1 MAFAGIEDIK
11 RRAAENAARSRIE
24 SDESPGTP
32 NEGALA
38 PIRHP
43 QQDFFLAQI
52 FDAPLKDDYATM
64 EHPMFSLSKTPDLKI
79 RVYEHNGNS
88 ITITPSAA
96 GLATI
101 WDKDI
106 LLFTISCLVEAQNRG
121 LPIGRT
127 VRLRARDLLVYCN
140 RGTSGA
146 EYDSLAKAFERLAGT
161 RIRTDITTGKKRAR
175 RGFGLV
181 ESWSIVERT
190 TSQRMASIELTLS
203 EWLYNA
209 IVATEVLTLSR
220 DYFRL
225 RKGLE
230 RRLYELARKH
240 CGLQAKFTI
249 GLETLRKKSGATCSL
264 REFRRQIREIV
275 GGGALPDYSMTF
287 DEESDKVTLWTRDGG
302 KRLRRMIQE
311 VRDRGITTL
320 DGALPNSPI
329 VEDDVSRINLHP

>member
-1 MAFAGIEDIK
+1 MATHSAIEDIQC
-11 RRAAENAARSRIE
+11 RAAANAAAARSSAIE
-24 SDESPGTP
+24 STGASPSAS
-32 NEGALA
+32 ALA
-38 PIRHP
+38 PVRHP
-43 QQDFFLAQI
+43 QQDFFLAQN
-52 FDAPLKDDYATM
+52 FDAPLKDDQATM

-79 RVYEHNGNS
+79 RVYEHNGNT
-88 ITITPSAA
+88 ITITPSSA

-127 VRLRARDLLVYCN
+127 VRPRARDLFVYCN
-140 RGTSGA
+140 RGTSGT
-146 EYDSLAKAFERLAGT
+146 EYDALAKAFERLAAT
-161 RIRTDITTGKKRAR
+161 RIRTDIPTGKKRSR
-175 RGFGLV
+175 HGFGLV

-190 TSQRMASIELTLS
+190 MSNRMASIKLALS
-203 EWLYNA
+203 EWLNNA
-209 IVATEVLTLSR
+209 MVATEVLTLSR

-249 GLETLRKKSGATCSL
+249 GLGTLLKKSGGTCSL

-275 GGGALPDYSMTF
+275 STDALPDYTIGF
-287 DEESDKVTLWTRDGG
+287 DDKSDQVTIWTRDGG
-302 KRLRRMIQE
+302 KRLRRMSQD
-311 VRDRGITTL
+311 VHDRGIVTL
-320 DGALPNSPI
+320 DDTLT
-329 VEDDVSRINLHP
+329 

>member
-1 MAFAGIEDIK
+1 MATPSAIEDIQ
-11 RRAAENAARSRIE
+11 RRAAANAAAARSAAIE
-24 SDESPGTP
+24 NTEPASGS
-32 NEGALA
+32 ALA

-52 FDAPLKDDYATM
+52 FDAPLKDDQATM

-79 RVYEHNGNS
+79 RVYEHNGNT

-121 LPIGRT
+121 LPIGRS

-140 RGTSGA
+140 RGTSGT
-146 EYDSLAKAFERLAGT
+146 EYDALAKAFERLAGT
-161 RIRTDITTGKKRAR
+161 RIRTDITTGKKRSR
-175 RGFGLV
+175 HGFGLV

-190 TSQRMASIELTLS
+190 TSNRMASIELTLS

-249 GLETLRKKSGATCSL
+249 GLDTLLKKSGATCSL

-275 GGGALPDYSMTF
+275 SVDALPDYTIGF
-287 DEESDKVTLWTRDGG
+287 DDKNDHVTIWTRDGG
-302 KRLRRMIQE
+302 KRLRRMIQD
-311 VRDRGITTL
+311 VRDRGISTL
-320 DGALPNSPI
+320 DGML
-329 VEDDVSRINLHP
+329 V

>member
-1 MAFAGIEDIK
+1 MVLNIEEIK
-11 RRAAENAARSRIE
+11 RRAYAYGNAATD
-24 SDESPGTP
+24 SDSDDTTAEPKGGS
-32 NEGALA
+32 LA
-38 PIRHP
+38 PIRHR

-52 FDAPLKDDYATM
+52 FDAPLKDDQATM

-79 RVYEHNGNS
+79 RVYEHNGNTV
-88 ITITPSAA
+88 TITPSAA

-121 LPIGRT
+121 LPIGRS

-146 EYDSLAKAFERLAGT
+146 EYDALVKAFERLAGT
-161 RIRTDITTGKKRAR
+161 RIKTDITTGKKRAR
-175 RGFGLV
+175 QGFGLV

-190 TSQRMASIELTLS
+190 TSNRMASIELTLS

-249 GLETLRKKSGATCSL
+249 GLETLLKKSGATCSV

-275 GGGALPDYSMTF
+275 AGDALPDYGITF
-287 DEESDKVTLWTRDGG
+287 DSEKDLITLWTRDGG
-302 KRLRRMIQE
+302 KRLRRMIQD

-320 DGALPNSPI
+320 DS
-329 VEDDVSRINLHP
+329 VVS

>member
-1 MAFAGIEDIK
+1 MATLADIEEIK
-11 RRAAENAARSRIE
+11 RRAAANANASCGHAEGAQPTRS
-24 SDESPGTP
+24 D
-32 NEGALA
+32 GALA
-38 PIRHP
+38 PIKHP

-52 FDAPLKDDYATM
+52 FDAPLKDDQATM

-79 RVYEHNGNS
+79 RVYEHNGNT
-88 ITITPSAA
+88 ITITPNAA

-121 LPIGRT
+121 LPIGRS

-146 EYDSLAKAFERLAGT
+146 EYDALAKAFERLAGT
-161 RIRTDITTGKKRAR
+161 RIRTDITTGKKRSR
-175 RGFGLV
+175 HGFGLV

-190 TSQRMASIELTLS
+190 TSNRMASIELTLS

-249 GLETLRKKSGATCSL
+249 GLDTLLKKSGATCSI
-264 REFRRQIREIV
+264 REFRRQIREITAAGV
-275 GGGALPDYSMTF
+275 LPDYSMTF
-287 DEESDKVTLWTRDGG
+287 DESKDLVTIWTRKGG
-302 KRLRRMIQE
+302 KRLRRMIEE
-311 VRDRGITTL
+311 VRQRGITTL
-320 DGALPNSPI
+320 DGELA
-329 VEDDVSRINLHP
+329 

>member
-1 MAFAGIEDIK
+1 MALADIEDIK
-11 RRAAENAARSRIE
+11 RRAAANASRPPAAT
-24 SDESPGTP
+24 DTHGTP
-32 NEGALA
+32 NERALA

-52 FDAPLKDDYATM
+52 FDAPLKDDHATM

-121 LPIGRT
+121 VPIGRT

-146 EYDSLAKAFERLAGT
+146 EYDALAKAFERLAGT
-161 RIRTDITTGKKRAR
+161 RIRTDITTAKKRAR
-175 RGFGLV
+175 HGFGLV

-249 GLETLRKKSGATCSL
+249 GLETLLKKSGANCSL
-264 REFRRQIREIV
+264 REFRRQIRDIV
-275 GGGALPDYSMTF
+275 TGGALPDYTITF
-287 DEESDKVTLWTRDGG
+287 DESSDKVTLWTRDGG

-311 VRDRGITTL
+311 VRDRGISATL
-320 DGALPNSPI
+320 DGILT
-329 VEDDVSRINLHP
+329 

>member
-1 MAFAGIEDIK
+1 MQTRLDLEDVH
-11 RRAAENAARSRIE
+11 RRAAANAAKKRDT
-24 SDESPGTP
+24 SDNDAAVNQTRGT
-32 NEGALA
+32 LA
-38 PIRHP
+38 PIKHP

-52 FDAPLKDDYATM
+52 FDAPLKDDQATM

-79 RVYEHNGNS
+79 RVYEHNGNT

-121 LPIGRT
+121 LPIDRS

-146 EYDSLAKAFERLAGT
+146 EYDALVKAFERLAGT
-161 RIRTDITTGKKRAR
+161 RIKTDITTGKKRTR
-175 RGFGLV
+175 QGFGLV

-190 TSQRMASIELTLS
+190 PSNRMASIELTLS
-203 EWLYNA
+203 DWLYNA

-249 GLETLRKKSGATCSL
+249 GLETLQKKSGATCSI
-264 REFRRQIREIV
+264 REFRRQIREIAADN
-275 GGGALPDYSMTF
+275 ALPDYSLTF
-287 DEESDKVTLWTRDGG
+287 EDVNDRVTLWTRDGG
-302 KRLRRMIQE
+302 KRLRRMIQD
-311 VRDRGITTL
+311 VHDRGITTL
-320 DGALPNSPI
+320 DKETMI
-329 VEDDVSRINLHP
+329 

>member
-1 MAFAGIEDIK
+1 MSLADIEDIK
-11 RRAAENAARSRIE
+11 RRAAANANAPHNIT
-24 SDESPGTP
+24 DDDTLATP
-32 NEGALA
+32 KDGALA

-52 FDAPLKDDYATM
+52 FDAPLKDDQATM
-64 EHPMFSLSKTPDLKI
+64 EHPMFSLSKTPDLNI
-79 RVYEHNGNS
+79 RVYEHNGNT

-121 LPIGRT
+121 LPIGRS

-146 EYDSLAKAFERLAGT
+146 EYDALAKAFERLAGT
-161 RIRTDITTGKKRAR
+161 RIRTDITTGKKRSR
-175 RGFGLV
+175 HGFGLV

-190 TSQRMASIELTLS
+190 TSNRMASIELTLS

-209 IVATEVLTLSR
+209 IVSTEVLTLSR

-249 GLETLRKKSGATCSL
+249 VLETLLKKSGATCSI
-264 REFRRQIREIV
+264 REFRRQIREIAR
-275 GGGALPDYSMTF
+275 GGALPDYTLTF
-287 DEESDKVTLWTRDGG
+287 DDEKDMVTLWTRDDG

-311 VRDRGITTL
+311 VHARGITTL
-320 DGALPNSPI
+320 DEIQSQ
-329 VEDDVSRINLHP
+329 

>member
-1 MAFAGIEDIK
+1 
-11 RRAAENAARSRIE
+11 
-24 SDESPGTP
+24 
-32 NEGALA
+32 
-38 PIRHP
+38 
-43 QQDFFLAQI
+43 
-52 FDAPLKDDYATM
+52 
-64 EHPMFSLSKTPDLKI
+64 MFSLSKTPDLKI

-106 LLFTISCLVEAQNRG
+106 SLFTISCLVEAQNRG

-146 EYDSLAKAFERLAGT
+146 EYDALAKAFERLAGT
-161 RIRTDITTGKKRAR
+161 RIRTDITTAKKRAR
-175 RGFGLV
+175 HGFGLV

-209 IVATEVLTLSR
+209 IVATEVRTLSR

-249 GLETLRKKSGATCSL
+249 GLDTLLKKSGANCSL
-264 REFRRQIREIV
+264 REFRRQLRDIIDA
-275 GGGALPDYSMTF
+275 GALPDYTISF
-287 DEESDKVTLWTRDGG
+287 DAGSDKVTLWTRDGG

-311 VRDRGITTL
+311 VRERGISATL
-320 DGALPNSPI
+320 DGAFG
-329 VEDDVSRINLHP
+329 

>member
-1 MAFAGIEDIK
+1 MLPADIAEIQ
-11 RRAAENAARSRIE
+11 RRAAANASRFLDD
-24 SDESPGTP
+24 STP
-32 NEGALA
+32 TPTRDSTLA
-38 PIRHP
+38 PVRHP

-52 FDAPLKDDYATM
+52 FDAPLKDDQATM
-64 EHPMFSLSKTPDLKI
+64 EHPMFSLSKAPDLRI
-79 RVYEHNGNS
+79 RVYEHNSNT

-121 LPIGRT
+121 LPIGRS

-146 EYDSLAKAFERLAGT
+146 EYDALAKAFERLAGT
-161 RIRTDITTGKKRAR
+161 RIRTDITTGKKRSR
-175 RGFGLV
+175 HGFGLV
-181 ESWSIVERT
+181 ESWSIIERT
-190 TSQRMASIELTLS
+190 TTNRMASIELTLS

-249 GLETLRKKSGATCSL
+249 GLETLLKKSGATCSI
-264 REFRRQIREIV
+264 REFRRQIHEIAAA
-275 GGGALPDYSMTF
+275 GTLPDYSVTF
-287 DEESDKVTLWTRDGG
+287 DKEKDLVTLWTRDGG
-302 KRLRRMIQE
+302 KRLRRMIQD
-311 VRDRGITTL
+311 VHDRGITTL
-320 DGALPNSPI
+320 DDIQAKASC
-329 VEDDVSRINLHP
+329 E

>member
-1 MAFAGIEDIK
+1 MATFADIEEIK
-11 RRAAENAARSRIE
+11 RRAAANASRSSAE
-24 SDESPGTP
+24 STPSP
-32 NEGALA
+32 NNGALA
-38 PIRHP
+38 PIKHP

-52 FDAPLKDDYATM
+52 FDAPLKDDHATM

-121 LPIGRT
+121 LPIGRS

-146 EYDSLAKAFERLAGT
+146 EYDALAKAFERLAGT
-161 RIRTDITTGKKRAR
+161 RIRTDITTGKKRSR
-175 RGFGLV
+175 HGFGLV

-190 TSQRMASIELTLS
+190 TSNRMASIELTLS

-240 CGLQAKFTI
+240 CGLQARFTI
-249 GLETLRKKSGATCSL
+249 GLDTLHKKSGATCSL
-264 REFRRQIREIV
+264 REFRRQILEIMTD
-275 GGGALPDYSMTF
+275 GALPDYSMTF
-287 DEESDKVTLWTRDGG
+287 DKSKDLVTLWTRDGG
-302 KRLRRMIQE
+302 KRLRRMIQD
-311 VRDRGITTL
+311 VRDRGISTL
-320 DGALPNSPI
+320 DEASG
-329 VEDDVSRINLHP
+329 

>member
-1 MAFAGIEDIK
+1 MLHADLEDIK
-11 RRAAENAARSRIE
+11 RRAAANAASARSDLDSSASAMPR
-24 SDESPGTP
+24 D
-32 NEGALA
+32 GALA

-52 FDAPLKDDYATM
+52 FDAPLKDDQASM
-64 EHPMFSLSKTPDLKI
+64 EHPLFSLSKTPDLKI
-79 RVYEHNGNS
+79 RVYEHNGNVV
-88 ITITPSAA
+88 TVTPSAA

-121 LPIGRT
+121 LPISRT
-127 VRLRARDLLVYCN
+127 IRLRARDLLVYCN

-146 EYDSLAKAFERLAGT
+146 EYDALVKAFERLSGT
-161 RIRTDITTGKKRAR
+161 RIKTDITTGKKRTR
-175 RGFGLV
+175 QGFGLV

-190 TSQRMASIELTLS
+190 TSKRMASIELTLS

-249 GLETLRKKSGATCSL
+249 GLETLLKKSGATCSI
-264 REFRRQIREIV
+264 REFRRQIREIAAA
-275 GGGALPDYSMTF
+275 GTLPDYSITLD
-287 DEESDKVTLWTRDGG
+287 DEKDLVTLWTLDGG
-302 KRLRRMIQE
+302 KRLKRMIAD
-311 VRDRGITTL
+311 VRERGITTL
-320 DGALPNSPI
+320 DGVLS
-329 VEDDVSRINLHP
+329 

>member
-1 MAFAGIEDIK
+1 VS
-11 RRAAENAARSRIE
+11 RRSPKSR
-24 SDESPGTP
+24 
-32 NEGALA
+32 
-38 PIRHP
+38 
-43 QQDFFLAQI
+43 
-52 FDAPLKDDYATM
+52 
-64 EHPMFSLSKTPDLKI
+64 
-79 RVYEHNGNS
+79 
-88 ITITPSAA
+88 
-96 GLATI
+96 
-101 WDKDI
+101 
-106 LLFTISCLVEAQNRG
+106 

-146 EYDSLAKAFERLAGT
+146 EYDALAKAFERLAGT
-161 RIRTDITTGKKRAR
+161 RIRTDITTAKKRAR
-175 RGFGLV
+175 HGFGLV

-249 GLETLRKKSGATCSL
+249 GLDTLLKKSGANCSL
-264 REFRRQIREIV
+264 REFRRQLRDIIDA
-275 GGGALPDYSMTF
+275 GALPDYTISF
-287 DEESDKVTLWTRDGG
+287 DAGSDKVTLWTRDGG

-311 VRDRGITTL
+311 VRERGISATL
-320 DGALPNSPI
+320 DGAFG
-329 VEDDVSRINLHP
+329 

>member
-1 MAFAGIEDIK
+1 MALADIEEIT
-11 RRAAENAARSRIE
+11 RRAAANANASF
-24 SDESPGTP
+24 SPAGDDTP
-32 NEGALA
+32 ATQKDGALA

-52 FDAPLKDDYATM
+52 FDAPLKDDQATM

-79 RVYEHNGNS
+79 RVYEHNGNT

-121 LPIGRT
+121 LPIGRS

-146 EYDSLAKAFERLAGT
+146 EYDALAKAFERLAGT
-161 RIRTDITTGKKRAR
+161 RIRTDITTGKKRSR
-175 RGFGLV
+175 HGFGLV

-190 TSQRMASIELTLS
+190 TSNRMASIELTLS

-249 GLETLRKKSGATCSL
+249 GLATLLKKSGATSSL
-264 REFRRQIREIV
+264 REFRRQIREITLSN
-275 GGGALPDYSMTF
+275 ALPDYTVSF
-287 DEESDKVTLWTRDGG
+287 NDADDKLTLWTRDGG
-302 KRLRRMIQE
+302 KRLKRMIQE
-311 VRDRGITTL
+311 VHDRGITT
-320 DGALPNSPI
+320 I
-329 VEDDVSRINLHP
+329 DDNTFSQEPLTF

>member
-1 MAFAGIEDIK
+1 MALADIEDIK
-11 RRAAENAARSRIE
+11 RRATANANASRSRT
-24 SDESPGTP
+24 DESTATH
-32 NEGALA
+32 NAGALA
-38 PIRHP
+38 PIKHP
-43 QQDFFLAQI
+43 QQEFFLAQI
-52 FDAPLKDDYATM
+52 FDAPLKDDQATM
-64 EHPMFSLSKTPDLKI
+64 EHPMFSLSKTPDLRI
-79 RVYEHNGNS
+79 RVYEHNGNT

-106 LLFTISCLVEAQNRG
+106 LLFTISCLIEAQNRG
-121 LPIGRT
+121 LPIGRS

-146 EYDSLAKAFERLAGT
+146 EYDALAKAFERLAGT
-161 RIRTDITTGKKRAR
+161 RIRTDITTGKKRSR
-175 RGFGLV
+175 YGFGLV

-190 TSQRMASIELTLS
+190 TSNRMASIELTLS

-240 CGLQAKFTI
+240 CGLQSKFTI
-249 GLETLRKKSGATCSL
+249 GLETLLKKSGATCSV
-264 REFRRQIREIV
+264 REFRRQIREISAD
-275 GGGALPDYSMTF
+275 GALPDYNMTF
-287 DEESDKVTLWTRDGG
+287 DSEKDLVTLWTRDDG
-302 KRLRRMIQE
+302 KRLRRMIAE
-311 VRDRGITTL
+311 VRERGIETL
-320 DGALPNSPI
+320 DGILS
-329 VEDDVSRINLHP
+329 

>member
-1 MAFAGIEDIK
+1 MALDLEEIK
-11 RRAAENAARSRIE
+11 RRAASNAASRSHAANSE
-24 SDESPGTP
+24 SSVASNES
-32 NEGALA
+32 ALA

-52 FDAPLKDDYATM
+52 FDAPLKDDHATM

-88 ITITPSAA
+88 VTITPSAA

-121 LPIGRT
+121 LPITRT

-146 EYDSLAKAFERLAGT
+146 EYDALAKAFERLSGT
-161 RIRTDITTGKKRAR
+161 RIRTDITTGKKRTR
-175 RGFGLV
+175 HGFGLV

-209 IVATEVLTLSR
+209 ILATEVLTLSR

-249 GLETLRKKSGATCSL
+249 GLATLLKKSGATCST
-264 REFRRQIREIV
+264 REFRRQIREIAAV
-275 GGGALPDYSMTF
+275 DALPDYSMTF
-287 DEESDKVTLWTRDGG
+287 DDEKDLVTLWTRDGG

-311 VRDRGITTL
+311 VHDRGITTL
-320 DGALPNSPI
+320 DGVLS
-329 VEDDVSRINLHP
+329 

>member
-1 MAFAGIEDIK
+1 MVIADIENIK
-11 RRAAENAARSRIE
+11 RRAAANAARSR
-24 SDESPGTP
+24 DESALVSDTP
-32 NEGALA
+32 NADALA

-52 FDAPLKDDYATM
+52 FDAPLKDDHATM
-64 EHPMFSLSKTPDLKI
+64 EHPMFSLSKTPDLNI
-79 RVYEHNGNS
+79 RVYEHKGNS

-121 LPIGRT
+121 LPIGRA

-146 EYDSLAKAFERLAGT
+146 EYDALAKAFERLAGT
-161 RIRTDITTGKKRAR
+161 RIRTDITTGKKRTR

-203 EWLYNA
+203 EWLFNA

-249 GLETLRKKSGATCSL
+249 GLETLLKKSGATCSL
-264 REFRRQIREIV
+264 REFRRQIREIAAAN
-275 GGGALPDYSMTF
+275 ALPDYTISF
-287 DEESDKVTLWTRDGG
+287 DLEADKVTLWTRDGG
-302 KRLRRMIQE
+302 KRLRRMIQD
-311 VRDRGITTL
+311 VHDRGITTL
-320 DGALPNSPI
+320 DN
-329 VEDDVSRINLHP
+329 VVS

>member
-1 MAFAGIEDIK
+1 VTGIEEIK
-11 RRAAENAARSRIE
+11 RRAHAHATASLNVVDDSEALQ
-24 SDESPGTP
+24 PKG
-32 NEGALA
+32 GALA
-38 PIRHP
+38 PVRHP

-52 FDAPLKDDYATM
+52 FDAPLKDDQATM

-79 RVYEHNGNS
+79 RVYEHNGNTV
-88 ITITPSAA
+88 TITPSAA

-101 WDKDI
+101 WDKDV

-121 LPIGRT
+121 LPIGRS

-146 EYDSLAKAFERLAGT
+146 EYDALVKAFERLAGT
-161 RIRTDITTGKKRAR
+161 RIKTDITTGKKRAR
-175 RGFGLV
+175 QGFGLV

-190 TSQRMASIELTLS
+190 TSNRMASIELTLS

-249 GLETLRKKSGATCSL
+249 GLATLLKKSGSTSSI
-264 REFRRQIREIV
+264 REFRRQIREI
-275 GGGALPDYSMTF
+275 ASASTLPDYNVTF
-287 DEESDKVTLWTRDGG
+287 DAEKDLVTLWTRDGG
-302 KRLRRMIQE
+302 KRLRRMIEE
-311 VRDRGITTL
+311 VRERGISTL
-320 DGALPNSPI
+320 DGMSTDQDQSHASL
-329 VEDDVSRINLHP
+329 

>member
-1 MAFAGIEDIK
+1 MATHSAIEDIQ
-11 RRAAENAARSRIE
+11 RRAAANAAAARSAAIE
-24 SDESPGTP
+24 NTESSPSGS
-32 NEGALA
+32 ALA

-52 FDAPLKDDYATM
+52 FDAPLKDDQATM

-79 RVYEHNGNS
+79 RVYEHNGNT

-121 LPIGRT
+121 LPIGRS

-140 RGTSGA
+140 RGTSGT
-146 EYDSLAKAFERLAGT
+146 EYDALAKAFERLAGT
-161 RIRTDITTGKKRAR
+161 RIRTDITTGKKRSR
-175 RGFGLV
+175 HGFGLV

-190 TSQRMASIELTLS
+190 TSNRMASIELTLS

-249 GLETLRKKSGATCSL
+249 GLDTLLKKSGATCSL
-264 REFRRQIREIV
+264 REFRRQIREI
-275 GGGALPDYSMTF
+275 AASSSLPDYSLTF
-287 DEESDKVTLWTRDGG
+287 DIERDLVTFWTRDGG
-302 KRLRRMIQE
+302 KRLRRMIQD
-311 VRDRGITTL
+311 VHDRGITTL
-320 DGALPNSPI
+320 DDA
-329 VEDDVSRINLHP
+329 VS

>member
-1 MAFAGIEDIK
+1 MPLSTIEEIQ
-11 RRAAENAARSRIE
+11 RRARAYATAGAPETPQNE
-24 SDESPGTP
+24 S
-32 NEGALA
+32 ALA
-38 PIRHP
+38 PIKHP
-43 QQDFFLAQI
+43 QQDVFLAQI
-52 FDAPLKDDYATM
+52 FDAPLKDDQASM
-64 EHPMFSLSKTPDLKI
+64 EHPMFSLSKSPDLKI
-79 RVYEHNGNS
+79 RVYEHNGNTV
-88 ITITPSAA
+88 TITPSAV

-106 LLFTISCLVEAQNRG
+106 LLFTISCLVEAQNSG
-121 LPIGRT
+121 QPISRT

-146 EYDSLAKAFERLAGT
+146 EYDALVKAFERLVGT
-161 RIRTDITTGKKRAR
+161 RIKTDITTGKKRMR
-175 RGFGLV
+175 QGFGLV
-181 ESWSIVERT
+181 ESWSIIERT
-190 TSQRMASIELTLS
+190 TGNRMAAIELTLS

-249 GLETLRKKSGATCSL
+249 GLGTLLKKSGATCSL

-275 GGGALPDYSMTF
+275 STDALPDYTIGF
-287 DEESDKVTLWTRDGG
+287 DDKSDHVTIWTRDGG
-302 KRLRRMIQE
+302 KRLRCMIQE
-311 VRDRGITTL
+311 VHDRGILTL
-320 DGALPNSPI
+320 DDTPT
-329 VEDDVSRINLHP
+329 